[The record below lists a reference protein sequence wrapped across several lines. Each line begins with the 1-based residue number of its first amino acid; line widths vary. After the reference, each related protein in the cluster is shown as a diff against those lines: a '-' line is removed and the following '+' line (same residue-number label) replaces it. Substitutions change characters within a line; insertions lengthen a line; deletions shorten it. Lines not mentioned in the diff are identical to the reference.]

1 MIDTREHILR
11 TAFRLFITK
20 SYKAVTMCD
29 LEKATGLT
37 KGAFYHYF
45 KGKDEIYME
54 VVDKFYFSNQLLK
67 NEGIEENGT
76 LLDYIELHLNHIDCL
91 STKLKEICNMDRPDP
106 TSLSLIMEAKQY
118 YPGFTEKLKEIG
130 EIIFNKWERVIARAK
145 LKGEIRPDIESDIL
159 AENFI
164 AVSYS
169 IFRFILIGRSIEYAF
184 SMIKLQYTQLYKL
197 AKK

>member
-54 VVDKFYFSNQLLK
+54 VVDKFYFSNQLVK
-67 NEGIEENGT
+67 NEEIEENGT
-76 LLDYIELHLNHIDCL
+76 LREYIDLHLDHIDSI
-91 STKLKEICNMDRPDP
+91 STKMKEICNMDRPDP
-106 TSLSLIMEAKQY
+106 TSLSLIMEAKEY
-118 YPGFTEKLKEIG
+118 YPGFTEKLKDIG
-130 EIIFNKWERVIARAK
+130 EIIFNRWERVISRAK
-145 LKGEIRPDIESDIL
+145 MKGEIKSDIESDIL
-159 AENFI
+159 TENFM

-169 IFRFILIGRSIEYAF
+169 IFRFILLGRSIEYAF